1 MKKIMIIAVV
11 AIVTI
16 MPARIFAE
24 VVEIKSTE
32 VFANILKQPNK
43 LMVFDMYADWCKPCK
58 MLEPIL
64 TEIAEEKKNVQFY
77 RIDIEKNR
85 EIAAAFNASSIPLV
99 VYFKNG
105 EFLGKTVG
113 LYQKEYYIE
122 VIDFLEKN

>member
-1 MKKIMIIAVV
+1 MNMKKIMIITIIVV
-11 AIVTI
+11 FSTWV
-16 MPARIFAE
+16 FAE
-24 VVEIKSTE
+24 VIEIKSTE
-32 VFANILKQPNK
+32 VFGNVLKQPNK

-58 MLEPIL
+58 MLEPVL
-64 TEIAEEKKNVQFY
+64 AEISEEKKNVQFY

-85 EIAAAFNASSIPLV
+85 EIAAAFNVASIPLV

-113 LYQKEYYIE
+113 LYKKEYYVE

>member
-1 MKKIMIIAVV
+1 MKKITAITIIVIFSMQV
-11 AIVTI
+11 
-16 MPARIFAE
+16 FAE
-24 VVEIKSTE
+24 VIEIKSTD
-32 VFANILKQPNK
+32 VFENVLKQPNK
-43 LMVFDMYADWCKPCK
+43 LMVFDLYADWCKPCK

-64 TEIAEEKKNVQFY
+64 AQISEEKKNVQFY

-113 LYQKEYYIE
+113 LYQKEYYVE

>member
-1 MKKIMIIAVV
+1 MKKITTI
-11 AIVTI
+11 AIVVI
-16 MPARIFAE
+16 FSAQIFAE
-24 VVEIKSTE
+24 VIEIKSTE
-32 VFANILKQPNK
+32 VFENVLKRPNK

-64 TEIAEEKKNVQFY
+64 TEISEEKKNVQFY

-85 EIAAAFNASSIPLV
+85 EIAAAFNAVNIPLV

-113 LYQKEYYIE
+113 LYPKEYYIE

>member
-1 MKKIMIIAVV
+1 MKKIMAITIIV
-11 AIVTI
+11 IFS
-16 MPARIFAE
+16 MQIFAE
-24 VVEIKSTE
+24 VIEIKSTD
-32 VFANILKQPNK
+32 VFGNTLKQPNK

-64 TEIAEEKKNVQFY
+64 AQISEEKKNVQFY

-85 EIAAAFNASSIPLV
+85 EIAAAFNVAGIPLV

-113 LYQKEYYIE
+113 LYPKEYYVE